1 MGVGI
6 GSKYG
11 RCSSSPYSVPSSNP
25 NPERF
30 IILDWA
36 CTNGPRRC
44 LIVKA
49 KYPDA
54 KNYEGI
60 KIMVYVG
67 FNDTEELRRATS
79 NKLDPHFS
87 ENGISPI
94 ARFEPTEDGWANA
107 LKFAI
112 LIDKQLI

>member
-1 MGVGI
+1 MGI
-6 GSKYG
+6 GLGS

-25 NPERF
+25 NPSRF

-36 CTNGPRRC
+36 YTDGPRRC

-60 KIMVYVG
+60 KIMVYAG
-67 FNDTEELRRATS
+67 FSDTEELRRAT
-79 NKLDPHFS
+79 NNTLDPHFS
-87 ENGISPI
+87 ETGIAPI
-94 ARFEPTEDGWANA
+94 ARFEPTEEGWSNA
-107 LKFAI
+107 LKFAT
-112 LIDKQLI
+112 LIDKK